1 MSLSTV
7 AVPHYH
13 PTSTA
18 FEQTDRER
26 KSRMNR
32 PFRHAIAPLALIVV
46 IGTTLWAQDSATTKP
61 AASTQAATTA
71 PAGEKVVTPSGLTII
86 TVAKGDAVAKSGD
99 VVWVHYTGKLENG
112 QKFDS
117 SRDHVETSTSGIE
130 FQLGA
135 GHVIKGWDEGVAG
148 MKIGEKRTLII
159 PPQLGYGEKGAGGVI
174 PPNATLTF
182 DVELMGLRQTP
193 PQVPAE

>member
-1 MSLSTV
+1 
-7 AVPHYH
+7 
-13 PTSTA
+13 
-18 FEQTDRER
+18 
-26 KSRMNR
+26 MNR
-32 PFRHAIAPLALIVV
+32 PRRNAIAAAIASIALV
-46 IGTTLWAQDSATTKP
+46 GTALWAQDAATTKP
-61 AASTQAATTA
+61 AAAAAGTQAAATA

-86 TVAKGDAVAKSGD
+86 TVAKGDVVAKSGD
-99 VVWVHYTGKLENG
+99 IVWVHYTGKLENG

-148 MKIGEKRTLII
+148 MKLGDKRTLII

-182 DVELMGLRQTP
+182 DVELMGLRQAP
-193 PQVPAE
+193 PPPPAAE